1 MNGGVLVMKDGK
13 LSRQMSGV
21 LRLKPFV
28 VSLLAAALL
37 LVPELAKAEAYLDDV
52 TGLTWYYQNAG
63 GNSAI
68 IVNSGDNS
76 AFTSAV
82 DPAKAVG
89 VIAVPAKIRD
99 LDVVGIGERA
109 FYNCNKITS
118 IAIPN
123 GVKGTFALN
132 SFRGC
137 SALVAINIPSG
148 ITAIGE
154 RAFQSCGK
162 LASVKFPEALTSIGE
177 YAFYGC
183 SSLADAV
190 LPSGIA
196 SIGGSAFYDCGRLTG
211 DVEFPSLLQSIGE
224 MAFYNCRGITGLYFA
239 EADSTNATLAIGKSA
254 FFGCTSVTNLYLP
267 RRATDI
273 REAAF
278 QSLSSLSSAR
288 LPPTMTSIAKS
299 LFTDC
304 RSLGGLEL
312 PETLSSIGAQA
323 FYYSTGLE
331 DFAIP
336 SNAASVGAWAFR
348 STKFWND
355 CPDNSIVVKDGWVL
369 GVKGKCPGDAILA
382 NGVRHVAEGA
392 FEACSS
398 LTNVVISD
406 AVLTVGARAFASCTN
421 LAAVSVAKG
430 VALDPTVFQ
439 GSNWLPDGEGGGE
452 FVDPTLV
459 ITNFFVKFNP
469 NGGIGNMATQTF
481 RYGEAK
487 ALATNLFTRATYL
500 FDGWATG
507 PTTAVVYVD
516 GQIVSN
522 LTTKSNGTV
531 NLYAHWTRSPER
543 YYVALNGNGG
553 VAINSDGSIKTN
565 TTGASINV
573 VTQTFAVGESQ
584 ALFTNRFARANYDF
598 KGWSTTATGEKKYND
613 GEMVLNLA
621 TNGQTV
627 ALFAKWEISESSI
640 REQMV
645 DGVLW
650 HYQAS
655 GGEATIVNLNGMAAI
670 NTSTSGEITV
680 PRELGGYEVTAI
692 GDYAF
697 YGCSSLTSVELPET
711 ITSIGDFAFGG
722 CTSLKPGITIP
733 ENVESLGAY
742 VFTNCPNL
750 KIVRYWG
757 ECPDAPSE
765 LYAGTKSGLISGILR
780 VRSSWE
786 TDELEIGGSATG
798 DDETAAD
805 GNLSNTNSPSASEP
819 VALTVYK
826 AWPDG
831 KFSRPVLPMTGVT
844 VYALQFRTNSVEVLD
859 EEDGA
864 IRYYMPG
871 RIVGT
876 LGDLPVPEHS
886 VEGMEFVGWFT
897 SSMGGTQVTEDT
909 VMDRSYVLYAHWK
922 RDDQREATDWT
933 QDLYEEEEPLAMS
946 KAEVFDGY
954 IYSSEGTNSE
964 DSVVAGVV
972 ALKIAKGKYNREE
985 EATNAA
991 VTATVQ
997 LLGGGKMTLKG
1008 TLSEDGTAELM
1019 DRDSEHEMM
1028 LTVGQSGLVG
1038 TFDEME
1044 VSGARNRFSSKLEGD
1059 VYDCKFALQQ
1069 WQRTWTIVLPTEEA
1083 YGDGAALAHGVGI
1096 LTVSV
1101 GAKGKTKVKGT
1112 LADGTKVSVA
1122 TQLLVGDGCCC
1133 VPVVV
1138 PLYSGKKGGFAF
1150 LLWLSEDNEGVW
1162 GLSAWEASQR
1172 SGGAFTATFAE
1183 PVMSVAAAASTLG
1196 SVAFHMEDFFDL
1208 DGAEDAF
1215 TPDGTEIDATSARW
1229 KLPKAD
1235 AVKFSK
1241 DDGWYVPDGK
1251 DYGNPAGLKLSYT
1264 ARNGTFKGSFKVF
1277 AVTEAGRS
1285 KKYTANVSGV
1295 VIDNVGYGTAL
1306 IKNVGS
1312 VTVLIGE

>member
-1 MNGGVLVMKDGK
+1 M
-13 LSRQMSGV
+13 
-21 LRLKPFV
+21 
-28 VSLLAAALL
+28 VSS
-37 LVPELAKAEAYLDDV
+37 P
-52 TGLTWYYQNAG
+52 
-63 GNSAI
+63 
-68 IVNSGDNS
+68 
-76 AFTSAV
+76 
-82 DPAKAVG
+82 
-89 VIAVPAKIRD
+89 
-99 LDVVGIGERA
+99 
-109 FYNCNKITS
+109 
-118 IAIPN
+118 
-123 GVKGTFALN
+123 
-132 SFRGC
+132 
-137 SALVAINIPSG
+137 
-148 ITAIGE
+148 
-154 RAFQSCGK
+154 
-162 LASVKFPEALTSIGE
+162 
-177 YAFYGC
+177 
-183 SSLADAV
+183 
-190 LPSGIA
+190 
-196 SIGGSAFYDCGRLTG
+196 
-211 DVEFPSLLQSIGE
+211 
-224 MAFYNCRGITGLYFA
+224 
-239 EADSTNATLAIGKSA
+239 
-254 FFGCTSVTNLYLP
+254 
-267 RRATDI
+267 
-273 REAAF
+273 
-278 QSLSSLSSAR
+278 
-288 LPPTMTSIAKS
+288 
-299 LFTDC
+299 
-304 RSLGGLEL
+304 
-312 PETLSSIGAQA
+312 
-323 FYYSTGLE
+323 
-331 DFAIP
+331 
-336 SNAASVGAWAFR
+336 
-348 STKFWND
+348 
-355 CPDNSIVVKDGWVL
+355 NSIVPGYIDFSAPVEFVGEVPAANAKSVKITFHPRVSYDDVPAAIYTFSGTGAVFRATYYTSQGYERNLSSSRQSVYVEGDYCELNVSASTYRAGAKYVVRFGRFDSFEVKFYGNGGTASVERVAYTPGTAYGHFPLAARKEYDFVGWATAATNGIILATNDIVCIGYTNLFAQWTKSMPPPIPDGVTNQ
-369 GVKGKCPGDAILA
+369 VAFLA
-382 NGVRHVAEGA
+382 NG
-392 FEACSS
+392 
-398 LTNVVISD
+398 
-406 AVLTVGARAFASCTN
+406 
-421 LAAVSVAKG
+421 
-430 VALDPTVFQ
+430 
-439 GSNWLPDGEGGGE
+439 GS
-452 FVDPTLV
+452 
-459 ITNFFVKFNP
+459 
-469 NGGIGNMATQTF
+469 GNMATQTF
-481 RYGEAK
+481 VTGTAQ
-487 ALATNLFTRATYL
+487 ALSSNLFSRTGFA
-500 FDGWATG
+500 FDGWALSATG
-507 PTTAVVYVD
+507 EVVYADCQV
-516 GQIVSN
+516 ITN
-522 LTTKSNGTV
+522 LISDLS
-531 NLYAHWTRSPER
+531 LYAHWLTNKYSISFNLAGDGERENMVVDFEKMVPVKAPSRAGYEFTGWEATGHNTRMAVYSPTSGVV
-543 YYVALNGNGG
+543 VAMTNDTHF
-553 VAINSDGSIKTN
+553 VIPTYSDGRVSFKNLNVGVGGDTN
-565 TTGASINV
+565 TTLTAHWKGV
-573 VTQTFAVGESQ
+573 TVLTQTV
-584 ALFTNRFARANYDF
+584 
-598 KGWSTTATGEKKYND
+598 
-613 GEMVLNLA
+613 
-621 TNGQTV
+621 NGV
-627 ALFAKWEISESSI
+627 
-640 REQMV
+640 R
-645 DGVLW
+645 W
-650 HYQAS
+650 HYTVS
-655 GGEATIVNLNGMAAI
+655 GGEAKIQNFEGANFVPAVDVLVSGAI
-670 NTSTSGEITV
+670 QIPET
-680 PRELGGYEVTAI
+680 LGGYEVTAI

-697 YGCSSLTSVELPET
+697 YGCSRLTSIELPET

-757 ECPDAPSE
+757 ECPENPPPE

-780 VRSSWE
+780 VRLSWE

-798 DDETAAD
+798 GDDAAED
-805 GNLSNTNSPSASEP
+805 GNSSNTNSPSASEP
-819 VALTVYK
+819 GTLTVYK
-826 AWPDG
+826 AWPEG

-876 LGDLPVPEHS
+876 LGDLPVPELS

-909 VMDRSYVLYAHWK
+909 VMNRSYVLYAHWK
-922 RDDQREATDWT
+922 REDQREATDWT
-933 QDLYEEEEPLAMS
+933 QDLYDDEEPLAMS

-1019 DRDSEHEMM
+1019 DRGSEHEMM
-1028 LTVGQSGLVG
+1028 LTVGQNGLVG

-1069 WQRTWTIVLPTEEA
+1069 WQRTWTIVLPTEAA

-1162 GLSAWEASQR
+1162 GLSAWDASQR

-1183 PVMSVAAAASTLG
+1183 SVMSVAAAASTLG

-1215 TPDGTEIDATSARW
+1215 TPDGTEIDATSVRW